1 MRILQIL
8 QPVKIKVFAPTA
20 QDKQDKLVV
29 PYSLQAGL
37 VNSGQ
42 LPAANCVLCW
52 QWAGERGLEVQ
63 ISWALPRDDCPTGSR
78 ADNEKPGR
86 EDWKW
91 GQCRFTSES
100 WCNAGSS
107 RVLVWCVCD
116 RMSQRMEGWRYR
128 SLRLE
133 VVVSACHSSWD
144 MSLCWLSREEAAG
157 EALVWTLGLQGIW
170 TQARLHDGIA
180 ITGFIFDPGPEL
192 TGLFPLGEMFPFQTC
207 FAAQGEL
214 TCSCLQSQSQ
224 LLPWKKWKIQSNM
237 HTTLSTCQN
246 KATGKRKAQ
255 AWRKDDTEAITRLSL
270 ILHHFFY
277 SLDADWLGIWS
288 DSFSCLHFSLP
299 SLLWWYWTE
308 ALPLVS
314 CSSWFSF
321 YSMPPI
327 RETNT
332 DFSSQ

>member
-42 LPAANCVLCW
+42 LPAVNCVLCW

-133 VVVSACHSSWD
+133 VVVSACRSSWD

-170 TQARLHDGIA
+170 TQAGS
-180 ITGFIFDPGPEL
+180 TMEL
-192 TGLFPLGEMFPFQTC
+192 LSLALFLTLDLSWQVCFPLVRCFHFRLALQHRESWHAPVCRARVSYFPERSGKFRATC
-207 FAAQGEL
+207 I
-214 TCSCLQSQSQ
+214 
-224 LLPWKKWKIQSNM
+224 LLYLPAKIK
-237 HTTLSTCQN
+237 LL
-246 KATGKRKAQ
+246 GKERHKPGGRMIQ
-255 AWRKDDTEAITRLSL
+255 K
-270 ILHHFFY
+270 
-277 SLDADWLGIWS
+277 
-288 DSFSCLHFSLP
+288 
-299 SLLWWYWTE
+299 
-308 ALPLVS
+308 
-314 CSSWFSF
+314 
-321 YSMPPI
+321 
-327 RETNT
+327 
-332 DFSSQ
+332 Q